1 MLTEYFHIQLSP
13 ATELLLP
20 LDYTTGVVTLTLEQI
35 CPIPGVAPNLLGVA
49 NQGGRLLWV
58 LDLSDLLGLVSSVRK
73 THAKTNLTLVV
84 LNGSDRAAREQDLRQ
99 VGCVVSL
106 LKGIV
111 SLDPEQIQPLP
122 GEFPPALKLYGTGVA
137 RIEQPVTVLNVN
149 AIFTALSTCDRTSV
163 HP

>member
-13 ATELLLP
+13 VIELLLP
-20 LDYTTGVVTLTLEQI
+20 LEQTVGVVTLTLEQI
-35 CPIPGVAPNLLGVA
+35 CPIPGVASTLLGVA
-49 NQGGRLLWV
+49 NQRGKLLWI
-58 LDLSDLLGLVSSVRK
+58 LDLSGLLGLVSSVRNA
-73 THAKTNLTLVV
+73 HAKTNLTLVV
-84 LNGSDRAAREQDLRQ
+84 LNGSAHVAREQDSRQ

-111 SLDPEQIQPLP
+111 SLDSEQLQPVP
-122 GEFPPALKLYGTGVA
+122 AEFPPALKLYGIGVA
-137 RIEQPVTVLNVN
+137 QIERPVTALNVN

>member
-13 ATELLLP
+13 TTELLLP
-20 LDYTTGVVTLTLEQI
+20 LDNTAGVVTLTLEQV
-35 CPIPGVAPNLLGVA
+35 CPIPGVAPTLLGVA
-49 NQGGRLLWV
+49 NQRGKLLWV
-58 LDLSDLLGLVSSVRK
+58 LDLSGLLGLVSSVRNA
-73 THAKTNLTLVV
+73 HAKTNLTLVV
-84 LNGSDRAAREQDLRQ
+84 LNGSVHTTREQDLRQ

-111 SLDPEQIQPLP
+111 SLDPEQFQPVP
-122 GEFPPALKLYGTGVA
+122 AEFSPALKLYGTGVA
-137 RIEQPVTVLNVN
+137 RLEQPVTALNVN

>member
-20 LDYTTGVVTLTLEQI
+20 LDNTVGVITLMLEQI
-35 CPIPGVAPNLLGVA
+35 CPIPGVAPTLLGVA
-49 NQGGRLLWV
+49 NQRGKLLWV
-58 LDLSDLLGLVSSVRK
+58 LDLNGLLGLGSSVK
-73 THAKTNLTLVV
+73 QAHAKTNLTLVV
-84 LNGSDRAAREQDLRQ
+84 LNSNVHAAREQDLRQ
-99 VGCVVSL
+99 IGCVVSL

-111 SLDPEQIQPLP
+111 SLAPEQLQPVP
-122 GEFPPALKLYGTGVA
+122 VKFPPALKLYGVGVSNV
-137 RIEQPVTVLNVN
+137 EQPVTVLNVN